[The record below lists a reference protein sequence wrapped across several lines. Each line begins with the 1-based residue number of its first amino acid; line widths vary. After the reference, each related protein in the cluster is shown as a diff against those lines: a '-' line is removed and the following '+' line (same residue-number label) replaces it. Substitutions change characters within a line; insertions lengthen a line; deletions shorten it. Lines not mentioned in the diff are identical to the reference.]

1 MAQHL
6 WSPIR
11 ALVVVVC
18 FALGVW
24 LAFHH
29 PLAPIAAVVVFVA
42 WCAASYRW
50 PSIAFAALPAIIP
63 IVDLAP
69 WTGWIVV
76 EEFDLV
82 LLGTAAGTYASIA
95 FGPQEQLG
103 RRSSRLFHIF
113 TLLFLGSVLAALVIG
128 VVAAFS
134 ELFGSPALV
143 FGGFGFLALAFSL
156 AFQDILKNFIAGI
169 FMLLERPFRL
179 GDEITVDNHTGI
191 VENIEMRA
199 TTLRTSD
206 GEQVITPNSLVYTG
220 TIINRT
226 RYPTRLFTLTA
237 KVPAGAALD
246 GLAERLEEQL
256 KSRPDIVKD
265 PPPHVSLQP
274 SLDGGLTL
282 EVRYWLDYRRNDPLV
297 VQASVGRQIY
307 QAIQSPTEPTSTGPP
322 RKAAGT

>member
-1 MAQHL
+1 MGAMPTRGVSAWDTLRSYLPSNHDL
-6 WSPIR
+6 FKVAVAILI
-11 ALVVVVC
+11 LVA
-18 FALGVW
+18 FYL
-24 LAFHH
+24 LARLVRL
-29 PLAPIAAVVVFVA
+29 LAGKELRRVKADPQVSLLVNRMVF
-42 WCAASYRW
+42 
-50 PSIAFAALPAIIP
+50 
-63 IVDLAP
+63 
-69 WTGWIVV
+69 
-76 EEFDLV
+76 
-82 LLGTAAGTYASIA
+82 
-95 FGPQEQLG
+95 
-103 RRSSRLFHIF
+103 
-113 TLLFLGSVLAALVIG
+113 LAALVVG

-134 ELFGSPALV
+134 ELFGSPELV

-156 AFQDILKNFIAGI
+156 AFQDILKNFTAGP

-237 KVPAGAALD
+237 KVPASAALD
-246 GLAERLEEQL
+246 GLAERLEEQI

-297 VQASVGRQIY
+297 VQASVGRQIH